1 VEYQLRDYQIR
12 PGELEQWV
20 EEWKKMVCPLRT
32 SFGFAV
38 VGAWTIEESDRFVWI
53 LAWGGPGSFEE
64 ADRAYYASAERFDMN
79 PDPARHLLRTEK
91 MMLRP
96 VLATP

>member
-1 VEYQLRDYQIR
+1 MEYQLRDYQIR

-38 VGAWTIEESDRFVWI
+38 VGAWTIEESERSSGSSRGVD
-53 LAWGGPGSFEE
+53 LA
-64 ADRAYYASAERFDMN
+64 ASRKPTVPTTRRQSA
-79 PDPARHLLRTEK
+79 LI
-91 MMLRP
+91 
-96 VLATP
+96 